1 MIYFLLPKNNIQT
14 YKSIFTTFSD
24 EPPHPSISNS
34 LYYYLS
40 DIKMKI
46 NDYEKEWDIFK
57 KHTNPYEYI
66 HTMIPNKKKYVSKY
80 KPLSRSYFKMIEI
93 IHTFNLDSGMV
104 SEGFTKP
111 KSEQNLDSLSSLVT
125 KTFGC
130 LRTAEPPSRG
140 SNHVEGIVYP
150 PTTNGMFS
158 LVKDGRKLT
167 NNGERSSELFD
178 GFTKPLEGFVEP
190 SFGKAAQNL
199 DSLSRIPERNPTT
212 NENLRFSGH
221 AEQNLDSFPYATK
234 GCSVEDP
241 LGPLT
246 RISKADSEKNGDIKS
261 FHLAE
266 GPGGFIE
273 ALVQLRKNSQ
283 KTNQQNT
290 GDVYI
295 GMTIL
300 DNNSM
305 VDDYNIPAWKKS
317 QQFLKENPN
326 VFIENGADGTG
337 NILNI
342 ENFVYCK
349 EKYASSMDLI
359 TADGGFDFSNDFN
372 NQEIS
377 IANLL
382 FAQIAF
388 ALCMQKK
395 NGSFVLKI
403 FDCFMPHTIDLLFIL
418 SSFYDKVYI
427 TKPQTSRYANSEKY
441 IVCKKFLFSSCDDF
455 YPFLYEAFTAIYKGK
470 NHIYRFLNIPISNYF
485 LTKLEE
491 YNSIFGQ
498 QQIEN
503 IYYTISL
510 IETKNKAEKIDML
523 IKTNIQKCI
532 QWCMKYDVSYNIIT
546 GNANIFLTS
555 TI

>member
-14 YKSIFTTFSD
+14 YKSICATVSD
-24 EPPHPSISNS
+24 EPPTPLISNS
-34 LYYYLS
+34 LSYYLS

-66 HTMIPNKKKYVSKY
+66 HTMIPNKKKYISKC

-93 IHTFNLDSGMV
+93 VHTFRLHD
-104 SEGFTKP
+104 
-111 KSEQNLDSLSSLVT
+111 
-125 KTFGC
+125 
-130 LRTAEPPSRG
+130 
-140 SNHVEGIVYP
+140 I
-150 PTTNGMFS
+150 
-158 LVKDGRKLT
+158 
-167 NNGERSSELFD
+167 FD
-178 GFTKPLEGFVEP
+178 
-190 SFGKAAQNL
+190 N
-199 DSLSRIPERNPTT
+199 
-212 NENLRFSGH
+212 
-221 AEQNLDSFPYATK
+221 
-234 GCSVEDP
+234 
-241 LGPLT
+241 
-246 RISKADSEKNGDIKS
+246 IKS

-273 ALVQLRKNSQ
+273 ALVQQR
-283 KTNQQNT
+283 QNA
-290 GDVYI
+290 GDIYV

-300 DNNSM
+300 DENAEM
-305 VDDYNIPAWKKS
+305 DDYNIPAWKKS
-317 QQFLKENPN
+317 QLFLKENPN
-326 VFIENGADGTG
+326 VVIENGADGTG

-382 FAQIAF
+382 FAQMAY

-395 NGSFVLKI
+395 NGSFILKI

-455 YPFLYEAFTAIYKGK
+455 YPFLYEAFGVKRTEPCNGSIGGPDQKIFDFQERPPILHRPSGDAEKRFLDSFPRISAQRKVDSEK
-470 NHIYRFLNIPISNYF
+470 NTGTCHNNNNNYVHRFLNIPISNYF
-485 LTKLEE
+485 LTKMEE

-532 QWCMKYDVSYNIIT
+532 QWCLKYDVPHNIIT
-546 GNANIFLTS
+546 GNTNIFLQ
-555 TI
+555 

>member
-1 MIYFLLPKNNIQT
+1 
-14 YKSIFTTFSD
+14 
-24 EPPHPSISNS
+24 
-34 LYYYLS
+34 
-40 DIKMKI
+40 MKI
-46 NDYEKEWDIFK
+46 NDCEKEWDIFK

-66 HTMIPNKKKYVSKY
+66 HTMIPNKKKYISKC

-93 IHTFNLDSGMV
+93 VHTFRLHD
-104 SEGFTKP
+104 
-111 KSEQNLDSLSSLVT
+111 
-125 KTFGC
+125 
-130 LRTAEPPSRG
+130 
-140 SNHVEGIVYP
+140 I
-150 PTTNGMFS
+150 
-158 LVKDGRKLT
+158 
-167 NNGERSSELFD
+167 FD
-178 GFTKPLEGFVEP
+178 
-190 SFGKAAQNL
+190 N
-199 DSLSRIPERNPTT
+199 
-212 NENLRFSGH
+212 
-221 AEQNLDSFPYATK
+221 
-234 GCSVEDP
+234 
-241 LGPLT
+241 
-246 RISKADSEKNGDIKS
+246 IKS

-273 ALVQLRKNSQ
+273 ALVQQRQNRQVAKLPSELVVEKLRFSD
-283 KTNQQNT
+283 QNT
-290 GDVYI
+290 GDTYV

-300 DNNSM
+300 DENAEM
-305 VDDYNIPAWKKS
+305 DDYNIPAWKKS
-317 QQFLKENPN
+317 QQFLKENTN

-349 EKYASSMDLI
+349 DKYASSMDLI

-382 FAQIAF
+382 FAQIAY

-455 YPFLYEAFTAIYKGK
+455 YPFLYEAFTGACHNNNNNCI
-470 NHIYRFLNIPISNYF
+470 HRFLNIPISNYF

-523 IKTNIQKCI
+523 IKANIQKCI
-532 QWCMKYDVSYNIIT
+532 QWCLKYDVPHNTIT
-546 GNANIFLTS
+546 GNTNIFLS
-555 TI
+555 S